1 MYEIICDLSHFISSI
16 TKAIIITRLM
26 TNNPSFFHDTQGNK
40 IAGCFKKW
48 NTSPTNILFFE
59 MPCRWQKRKHT
70 H

>member
-1 MYEIICDLSHFISSI
+1 MYENICDLSHFISSI

-48 NTSPTNILFFE
+48 NTSHNKYSIFQNAL
-59 MPCRWQKRKHT
+59 
-70 H
+70 